1 MKKQLLLFL
10 VSFLFYVPLFG
21 QITFQRIL
29 QQPDSAS
36 SLQTYDSKATPD
48 GGYILAGLSS
58 EGATNVF
65 HPFIMK
71 LNCKGETQWYKAFGT
86 TQSTANVYTKVIV
99 TQDSGFAMISNV
111 GVYTNYNGFAVRLD
125 PQGNTL
131 WQKTLNLSS
140 SNDNINDIIETSNGQ
155 FLITGSIKSTPDVGL
170 VKLDANGNLIWSKT
184 YGNSGEYDEGS
195 AVIETSDG
203 GYLITGRYISMGT
216 FNAFLLKTD
225 TAGTFQWLK
234 CYGDT
239 LQHMWG
245 MDVKEMANGD
255 FIMAGSTTL
264 LKANYQAWSDNYVMR
279 LNHNGDTLWTKI
291 FYGTPDQFENVGNIQ
306 IDAQQ
311 QILLAVATASYP
323 TAGFVPNK
331 QAIMKFDGSGNLMS
345 ANTYN
350 GGYSHYP
357 RLAHCPDGSYVMSG
371 FSTAYTGPV
380 GFQTLVIKMDANLAS
395 GCYQTDITTLTTVTS
410 KNFKITTPIPLTAN
424 TGAVAANT
432 TSYLLD
438 IVDSTLCS
446 SFPIVQAV
454 IQPSNGCVNTA
465 ISFQAPA
472 TGMSYWHWD
481 FGDLTT
487 TNDTA
492 ITSTANY
499 IYSSTGT
506 YTVTLIVSNGCES
519 DTLAQ
524 AFTVYSPLSSLGL
537 GPDLKIC
544 KDSSAQIGTS
554 VFANSYTWNTG
565 DTTTSITVNQSGTY
579 ILSASTPCGWVYDT
593 LILTVI
599 DCDTFPEALPP
610 DVNYQ
615 ADCPVFA
622 PNAFSP
628 NGDQVNDHF
637 GVKFPS
643 SISMKFIRM
652 DIYNRYGQLVFTTQN
667 EKDMW
672 DGKNGSSEA
681 PMDTYFYLIRYQCH
695 GVPRLSKG
703 DLILIR

>member
-1 MKKQLLLFL
+1 MKKHYILFL
-10 VSFLFYVPLFG
+10 LIFLLQGSLFG
-21 QITFQRIL
+21 QITFQQIL

-36 SLQTYDSKATPD
+36 SLQTFDSKATPD

-58 EGATNVF
+58 EGSTNVF

-71 LNCKGETQWYKAFGT
+71 LNCKGEAQWQKVFGT

-99 TQDSGFAMISNV
+99 TQDSGYAMISNV

-125 PQGNTL
+125 PQGNIL

-140 SNDNINDIIETSNGQ
+140 GNDNINDIMQTSNGQ
-155 FLITGSIKSTPDVGL
+155 FLITGSVKSTPDVGL
-170 VKLDANGNLIWSKT
+170 VKLDQNGNLIWSKT
-184 YGNSGEYDEGS
+184 YGNAGEYDEGS

-225 TAGTFQWLK
+225 TAGTYQWLK

-264 LKANYQAWSDNYVMR
+264 LKTNYQAWSDNYVMR
-279 LNHNGDTLWTKI
+279 LNHSGDTLWTKI
-291 FYGTPDQFENVGNIQ
+291 FYGTPDQFENVANIL

-311 QILLAVATASYP
+311 QILLSVATASYP

-331 QAIMKFDGSGNLMS
+331 QAIMKFDGNGNLID

-357 RLAHCPDGSYVMSG
+357 RIAPCPDGTYVMSG

-380 GFQTLVIKMDANLAS
+380 GFQTLVIKMDANLIS
-395 GCYQTDITTLTTVTS
+395 GCNQTDVSALTTVTS
-410 KNFKITTPIPLTAN
+410 KNFKVTTPTPLTSN
-424 TGAVAANT
+424 TGSVIANVST
-432 TSYLLD
+432 YVLD
-438 IVDSTLCS
+438 VVDSTLCS

-454 IQPSNGCVNTA
+454 IQPTNGCINTP
-465 ISFQAPA
+465 ISFQAPVN
-472 TGMSYWHWD
+472 GISYWHWD

-487 TNDTA
+487 ANDTA
-492 ITSTANY
+492 LIASPNY
-499 IYSSTGT
+499 TYASSGT

-524 AFTVYSPLSSLGL
+524 AFTVDSPLTHLGL
-537 GPDLKIC
+537 GADLIIC
-544 KDSSAQIGTS
+544 KDSSAEIGTT
-554 VFANSYTWNTG
+554 VFADSYSWNTG
-565 DTTTSITVNQSGTY
+565 DTTATITVNQ
-579 ILSASTPCGWVYDT
+579 
-593 LILTVI
+593 
-599 DCDTFPEALPP
+599 
-610 DVNYQ
+610 
-615 ADCPVFA
+615 
-622 PNAFSP
+622 
-628 NGDQVNDHF
+628 
-637 GVKFPS
+637 
-643 SISMKFIRM
+643 
-652 DIYNRYGQLVFTTQN
+652 
-667 EKDMW
+667 
-672 DGKNGSSEA
+672 
-681 PMDTYFYLIRYQCH
+681 
-695 GVPRLSKG
+695 
-703 DLILIR
+703 